1 MEGSLSSRHPDTR
14 HPTVLCTGRK
24 CLSCRALLASLSELG
39 KGCVD
44 EILVAS
50 LALSLSLS
58 VSPSLSLCTIY
69 CFVSMRMTFIIL
81 VLLAII
87 FPP

>member
-50 LALSLSLS
+50 LALSLS